1 MDNINRRMT
10 QYNTRYWAT
19 NKWMAKNDKSP
30 VRYTHKNLIK
40 TTTECNNIT
49 HKINMSWMKGKQ
61 ASSCN
66 QNAWQI
72 NWLEL
77 EHTT

>member
-1 MDNINRRMT
+1 
-10 QYNTRYWAT
+10 
-19 NKWMAKNDKSP
+19 
-30 VRYTHKNLIK
+30 
-40 TTTECNNIT
+40 
-49 HKINMSWMKGKQ
+49 MKGKQ